1 MLTRNLINTNYQRCI
16 FISAI
21 TKWSVSLFSKS
32 SFFVLSRWDL
42 MRDRFYLQKRQT
54 LKIPFWRIC
63 VSATDQKGT
72 VIRKT
77 KCYRAKD
84 YLVFGSWLVLHSWC
98 NEKTLKFGQYLK
110 QKASE
115 VPYQRQGWEHLTM
128 LPESTP
134 IPVRYKDFFW
144 YWQQHA
150 MYKSLSWVRDWC
162 QLILKECCC
171 EEVHWS
177 HLGTFLQHF
186 FLSF

>member
-1 MLTRNLINTNYQRCI
+1 MENHISVSASDQKETVTINDYQRLNVSQS
-16 FISAI
+16 FLLSSQFEETGDSLA
-21 TKWSVSLFSKS
+21 SSLFK
-32 SFFVLSRWDL
+32 LHQQQKKLWD
-42 MRDRFYLQKRQT
+42 RYL
-54 LKIPFWRIC
+54 
-63 VSATDQKGT
+63 A
-72 VIRKT
+72 
-77 KCYRAKD
+77 
-84 YLVFGSWLVLHSWC
+84 FGSWFLAAGWC
-98 NEKTLKFGQYLK
+98 NEKSQKFGQYLK
-110 QKASE
+110 HKASE

-162 QLILKECCC
+162 QLILKECC

-186 FLSF
+186 YLSF

>member
-1 MLTRNLINTNYQRCI
+1 MENHISVSASDQKETVTINDYQRLNVSQS
-16 FISAI
+16 FLLLSQFEETGDSLA
-21 TKWSVSLFSKS
+21 SSLFK
-32 SFFVLSRWDL
+32 LHQQQKKLWD
-42 MRDRFYLQKRQT
+42 RYL
-54 LKIPFWRIC
+54 
-63 VSATDQKGT
+63 A
-72 VIRKT
+72 
-77 KCYRAKD
+77 
-84 YLVFGSWLVLHSWC
+84 FGSWFLATGWC
-98 NEKTLKFGQYLK
+98 NEKSQKFGQYLK
-110 QKASE
+110 HKASE

-162 QLILKECCC
+162 QLILKECC

-186 FLSF
+186 YLSF